1 MLPTQSFNEFVA
13 MPTSALT
20 EASATVRHLNLSNNR
35 IEHLDSTMFANTPHL
50 VSLSLAHNRLTI
62 LPDNIFIGLG
72 SLQRLDLSFNPI
84 RANFKVRIQVLY
96 FFVYN

>member
-1 MLPTQSFNEFVA
+1 

-72 SLQRLDLSFNPI
+72 SLQRLDLSFNQL
-84 RANFKVRIQVLY
+84 RANFKVKSKCSIISVINLICRYLY
-96 FFVYN
+96 TMY